1 MQRSL
6 PTKLT
11 AMVLSVGLSP
21 AYCWT
26 LFINFMKQLNRLLP
40 LQRSNTQHTFVGFND
55 GVPVAY
61 PVLSFDFL
69 IRRWM
74 WIFMNYIC
82 AHLTYINSG
91 QIFRLNVKDVKR
103 HRELD
108 CTCCGGAVSHGGS
121 ILWAQSSWRHCWAAC
136 CGGHA
141 SPQTEFS
148 MSVPQISSKLVWV

>member
-11 AMVLSVGLSP
+11 AKALSVGLSP

-26 LFINFMKQLNRLLP
+26 LFINFMKQLNWLLP
-40 LQRSNTQHTFVGFND
+40 LQRSKTQHTFVGFND

-74 WIFMNYIC
+74 WLFMDYIC
-82 AHLTYINSG
+82 AHLNYINSG
-91 QIFRLNVKDVKR
+91 QIFHLNVKDVKQPR
-103 HRELD
+103 NLIAHVVGVQRATED
-108 CTCCGGAVSHGGS
+108 PSSGRKAPDATVEPPAVEATPH
-121 ILWAQSSWRHCWAAC
+121 LRLSSQWV
-136 CGGHA
+136 
-141 SPQTEFS
+141 SPN
-148 MSVPQISSKLVWV
+148 